1 MSSRTLILVLLL
13 GLSLGVS
20 AQTQTSAPT
29 LEERMSQDE
38 FNAAGLDKLSPE
50 QLKFLNEWI
59 QSKGVSA
66 IGAPIRKAD
75 GTTEF
80 YVDNSSREI
89 IESVIVG
96 KFKGWTGKTKVKLEN
111 GQVWQQAESGKS
123 GFPMESPRVKVK
135 PMSLGSWLMY
145 IDGCGCDIRVKRV
158 E

>member
-1 MSSRTLILVLLL
+1 MSSRALIFALLL
-13 GLSLGVS
+13 GFPLCAM
-20 AQTQTSAPT
+20 AQSQTSPPT
-29 LEERMSQDE
+29 LEERMSQEE
-38 FNAAGLDKLSPE
+38 FNASGLDKLSPE
-50 QLKFLNEWI
+50 QLKFLNDWI

-80 YVDNSSREI
+80 YADQGDREI

-96 KFKGWTGKTKVKLEN
+96 EFKGWTGKTKVKLEN

-123 GFPMESPRVKVK
+123 GFPMNSPRVKVK

-145 IDGCGCDIRVKRV
+145 IDGCGCDVRVKRV